1 MIIYS
6 GLGVSFSVSYATIFK
21 VFSLSLCSMFRVYLS
36 PMSTAEFI
44 LNPYEWWS
52 ALSSGLGVP
61 LGGEET
67 LINTPIYSPRSRI
80 LELAF
85 LTTLCQ
91 SLSLCLPACPLYASV
106 SSVCLSVCLYF
117 CMLSLMSLSPL
128 TICLS
133 VCCSAIVS
141 SDLSV
146 WLLRLSVFVHVYCHS
161 RNCLDIHICNWHTV
175 LVNILHEV
183 LIQWLH

>member
-128 TICLS
+128 TICLCLS
-133 VCCSAIVS
+133 VALPLCLVICLSGCFVFRSLCMYIVIPGIVS
-141 SDLSV
+141 IYTFAIDILF
-146 WLLRLSVFVHVYCHS
+146 WLIFYMKS
-161 RNCLDIHICNWHTV
+161 
-175 LVNILHEV
+175 
-183 LIQWLH
+183 